1 MQVEVSVSGRTSVSV
16 ASPQAV
22 TAIAPAVKSNAIIAS
37 NPFQNL
43 HVAATEKA
51 GISFGAPS
59 AVTTL
64 TAVRNA
70 QNVLVSG
77 VVGGT
82 NVSGINNIVEDTSPQ
97 LGGNLEVNGFSFT
110 SRSNKD
116 IVFTPNGT
124 GKVRLDG
131 VVEFR
136 RFSTPPD
143 AFEGGMYADDNNNL
157 YFGVE

>member
-1 MQVEVSVSGRTSVSV
+1 MQVEVSVSGKTSVSV
-16 ASPQAV
+16 AGPQAV
-22 TAIAPAVKSNAIIAS
+22 TAITPAVKSTAIIAS
-37 NPFQNL
+37 NPFQKL

-51 GISFGAPS
+51 GVSFGAPDS
-59 AVTTL
+59 VTTL
-64 TAVRNA
+64 TAVRDT

-97 LGGNLEVNGFSFT
+97 LGGNLDVNGFSFT
-110 SRSNKD
+110 SRSNQD

-124 GKVRLDG
+124 GAVRLDG
-131 VVEFR
+131 VVEFK

-143 AFEGGMYADDNNNL
+143 AFAGGMYADDNNDL